1 MTGKMWYANC
11 FTLVAAAAFTACGHS
26 RPAASQVTDVTDQI
40 ARQSEGTPKGAAFS
54 LKTAPAIPSL
64 REGGFAER
72 PEFEDRFDPG
82 WPGQTQWQVATW
94 KQNGTEMS
102 PERCRVDADGFLVQT
117 VLPGEPFRGGSLQTR
132 REFGYGRWVARL
144 KPSSVP
150 GVLNSMFTKD
160 WDNLKTEAPGDG
172 GKSEVDIELLSHT
185 FRPGRG
191 EVHLAIHL
199 QGRPNLWSEDVP
211 LDFNPSDDFHEWG
224 FDILPDRVVWHVDG
238 RFLREWRYTEE
249 HRVDPD
255 YEFFFNSWTRQ
266 KWIKGP
272 PAEKADYRVDWVRFH
287 PWRGPAGAAAPR

>member
-132 REFGYGRWVARL
+132 REFGYGRWV
-144 KPSSVP
+144 
-150 GVLNSMFTKD
+150 
-160 WDNLKTEAPGDG
+160 
-172 GKSEVDIELLSHT
+172 
-185 FRPGRG
+185 
-191 EVHLAIHL
+191 
-199 QGRPNLWSEDVP
+199 
-211 LDFNPSDDFHEWG
+211 
-224 FDILPDRVVWHVDG
+224 
-238 RFLREWRYTEE
+238 
-249 HRVDPD
+249 
-255 YEFFFNSWTRQ
+255 
-266 KWIKGP
+266 
-272 PAEKADYRVDWVRFH
+272 
-287 PWRGPAGAAAPR
+287 